1 VAPKPTTPSTAE
13 KNAWRSLMSVNHLLS
28 EALER
33 HMQRDAGMPHA
44 YYTVMVFLYE
54 ATGRALTMSELA
66 GQLQYS
72 KSRLTHAVASM
83 ERSGWLQRSPSTI
96 DRRVQRVT
104 LTAEGLTLIRRIAP
118 LQIAEVR
125 TTVLSKLSGEQLD
138 QLVAINEA
146 ILRGLEEIPT
156 AQISTA
162 QIPTAQVSK
171 AQVPKAQVSTARI
184 PT

>member
-1 VAPKPTTPSTAE
+1 MDQKPQSPSLRE
-13 KNAWRSLMSVNHLLS
+13 KNAWRTLMSVNHLLS

-44 YYTVMVFLYE
+44 YYTVMVFLWE
-54 ATGRALTMSELA
+54 ARGRALTMSELA
-66 GQLQYS
+66 RQLQYS

-96 DRRVQRVT
+96 DRRVQRVS
-104 LTAEGLTLIRRIAP
+104 LTADGLALIRRIAP

-125 TTVLSKLSGEQLD
+125 TTVLSKLTDDQLD

-146 ILRGLEEIPT
+146 ILQGLDEIPT
-156 AQISTA
+156 T
-162 QIPTAQVSK
+162 
-171 AQVPKAQVSTARI
+171 
-184 PT
+184 

>member
-1 VAPKPTTPSTAE
+1 VDQKPQSPSLRE
-13 KNAWRSLMSVNHLLS
+13 KNAWRTLMSVNHLLS

-44 YYTVMVFLYE
+44 YYTVMVFLWE
-54 ATGRALTMSELA
+54 ARGRALTMSELA
-66 GQLQYS
+66 RQLQYS

-96 DRRVQRVT
+96 DRRVQRVS
-104 LTAEGLTLIRRIAP
+104 LTADGLALIRRIAP

-125 TTVLSKLSGEQLD
+125 TTVLSKLTDDQLD

-146 ILRGLEEIPT
+146 ILQGLDEIPT
-156 AQISTA
+156 T
-162 QIPTAQVSK
+162 
-171 AQVPKAQVSTARI
+171 
-184 PT
+184 

>member
-1 VAPKPTTPSTAE
+1 MDPKPTSPSAAE
-13 KNAWRSLMSVNHLLS
+13 KNAWRSLMSVHHLLS
-28 EALER
+28 GALER

-54 ATGRALTMSELA
+54 ARRRTLSMSELA
-66 GQLQYS
+66 GRLQYS

-83 ERSGWLQRSPSTI
+83 ERSGWLQRNPSTI

-104 LTAEGLTLIRRIAP
+104 LTPEGLTLIRRIAP

-125 TTVLSKLSGEQLD
+125 TTVLAKLSEEQLD

-146 ILRGLEEIPT
+146 ILRGLAEIPT
-156 AQISTA
+156 AQV
-162 QIPTAQVSK
+162 PT
-171 AQVPKAQVSTARI
+171 
-184 PT
+184 